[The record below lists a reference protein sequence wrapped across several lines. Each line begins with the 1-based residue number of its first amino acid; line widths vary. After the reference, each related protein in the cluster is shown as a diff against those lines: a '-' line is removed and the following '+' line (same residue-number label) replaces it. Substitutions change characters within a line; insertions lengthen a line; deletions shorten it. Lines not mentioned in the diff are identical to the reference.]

1 MDSDKKV
8 NLTQNFKD
16 KIDPKSQ
23 FLKKKIP
30 GVKKIVAI
38 ASAKGGVGKSTICAN
53 LAVASAKRN
62 YLMQIFMV
70 HQYRIYLVHLK
81 SQQQMK
87 IKN

>member
-53 LAVASAKRN
+53 LEVASAKRTN
-62 YLMQIFMV
+62 IRVIIQNLTIIFGSA
-70 HQYRIYLVHLK
+70 HPDNSK
-81 SQQQMK
+81 
-87 IKN
+87 